1 MKRTAVHVSV
11 FLGVIALSIV
21 FGCNNGMN
29 SPYGGGST
37 TTPAKSST
45 NTVTIVNFV
54 FSPST
59 LTVTKGTVVT
69 WQNNDGVAHTA
80 TSDNGKWDTGSIPSG
95 GSKSISFDSAGTF
108 AYHCTVHPM
117 MTGTVAAQ

>member
-1 MKRTAVHVSV
+1 MKRTAVQLSI
-11 FLGVIALSIV
+11 FLGVTALFIV
-21 FGCNNGMN
+21 FGCNSGMN
-29 SPYGGGST
+29 SPYGGGSA

-59 LTVTKGTVVT
+59 LTITKGTVVT

-80 TSDNGKWDTGSIPSG
+80 TSDNGTWDTGSIPSG
-95 GSKSISFDSAGTF
+95 GSKSITFDSAGTF

-117 MTGTVAAQ
+117 MTGAVVAH